1 MFGLCA
7 SNWISSDR
15 HNERLKCLMSSTC
28 QGDASSSLDVI
39 IEDTGLRRT
48 QVFAKA
54 GLESP
59 VIGSIIVGSVNVAG
73 TLLAAMLMDRAGRR
87 QLLLSSHTFMA
98 ICLTALSVSTFLP
111 CALPSRQSSVNA
123 PHVQTPTPAVLL
135 CCFHAVFPM

>member
-1 MFGLCA
+1 MLA
-7 SNWISSDR
+7 A
-15 HNERLKCLMSSTC
+15 L
-28 QGDASSSLDVI
+28 
-39 IEDTGLRRT
+39 

-73 TLLAAMLMDRAGRR
+73 TMLAAVLMDRAGRR

-111 CALPSRQSSVNA
+111 REFLPEHMKEQVMYSDMHQASTQLQGCLPHQSVCINPSARQAHTAYYASSSFWLN
-123 PHVQTPTPAVLL
+123 PYPMQCL
-135 CCFHAVFPM
+135 CE